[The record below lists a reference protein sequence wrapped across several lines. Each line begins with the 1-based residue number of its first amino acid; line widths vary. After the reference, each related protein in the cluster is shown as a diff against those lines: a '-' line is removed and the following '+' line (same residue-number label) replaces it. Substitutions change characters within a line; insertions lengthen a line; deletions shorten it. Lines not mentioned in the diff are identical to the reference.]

1 MTFNTKEFNV
11 LNKYRR
17 LSSLRKVVEKT
28 NFKRFIFFY
37 WGVIGG
43 GILIFL
49 LLPWIQT
56 VTGEG
61 RVIAFSPNERRQQIS
76 AAVDGRIKEW
86 KVTEGQK
93 VSKGEVIVLLEDND
107 PEIITRFI
115 QEKEAAVQ
123 KLEAARLAIET
134 AKKNVDR
141 QEDLV
146 KKGLSA
152 PLALENARLNYNKY
166 LMDEANAASEL
177 ARADVKISRQ
187 SNQVVPSPIDGYI
200 LKINAGQGGQL
211 VKQGDTLAVLV
222 PDTNER
228 VAEIWVDGND
238 MPLISP
244 GREVRLQFEGWPA
257 VQFSGWPMVAIG
269 TFGARVGFVD
279 AADDGKGHFRVIVTE
294 EEKEQWPD
302 PRFLRQGVRVKAWI
316 LLDEVRVGYEM
327 WRIFNGFPPSL
338 RTYDDAK
345 ASDMPIPKVVK
356 DKMEDGK

>member
-11 LNKYRR
+11 LSKYRR
-17 LSSLRKVVEKT
+17 LSSLRQVLEST
-28 NFKRFIFFY
+28 NYKKFYIFY
-37 WGVIGG
+37 WGIIGG
-43 GILIFL
+43 GLFLFL

-56 VTGEG
+56 VSGEG

-76 AAVDGRIKEW
+76 APVDGRVKEW

-93 VSKGEVIVLLEDND
+93 VNKGQVIVELEDND
-107 PEIITRFI
+107 PEIIDRFI
-115 QEKEAAVQ
+115 LEKEATLQ
-123 KLEAARLAIET
+123 KLEAARLALET

-141 QEDLV
+141 QAELV

-177 ARADVKISRQ
+177 ARVDVKISRQ
-187 SNQVVPSPIDGYI
+187 NNQIVNSPIDGYI

-211 VKQGDTLAVLV
+211 VKQGENLAILV

-228 VAEIWVDGND
+228 VVEVWVDGND

-257 VQFSGWPMVAIG
+257 VQFSGWPMVAVG
-269 TFGARVGFVD
+269 TFGAKVGFVD
-279 AADDGKGHFRVIVTE
+279 AADDGRGHFRVIVTE
-294 EEKEQWPD
+294 GDKERWPD

-316 LLDEVRVGYEM
+316 LLNKVRVGY
-327 WRIFNGFPPSL
+327 
-338 RTYDDAK
+338 
-345 ASDMPIPKVVK
+345 
-356 DKMEDGK
+356 